1 MTTNLTQLKRRGL
14 LQAAIAAGVFG
25 ASSVPISAA
34 PKQGGLLRAAFSGD
48 VFNCAM
54 RNGTVFENLT
64 RISPDGLLLGELAT
78 SWQSNAD
85 ATRWTFE
92 LRRGVAFHDDRP
104 FDAGAVVAVLSA
116 ALTKNAKPNLWA
128 IRNIRKTG
136 RNQVEISMTTGTPDL
151 PYLLAHPSMTIRT
164 SENVGT
170 GLYRIDGFENGVL
183 QARRVAAHYKDGS
196 AGWFDE
202 LEIHQIETQ
211 TKREVALLDRMVDVI
226 NLTQNPVRFNNV
238 PNRRAEVIALNGAP
252 ALAKNSRLTGERRIG
267 DGWACHNICIPTQWS
282 MA

>member
-1 MTTNLTQLKRRGL
+1 MTTNQTQLKRRGL

-34 PKQGGLLRAAFSGD
+34 PKKGGLLRAAFSSD
-48 VFNCAM
+48 VFNCAI

-64 RISPDGLLLGELAT
+64 RISPDGLLHGELAT

-92 LRRGVAFHDDRP
+92 LRRGVVFHDDRP
-104 FDAGAVVAVLSA
+104 FDAGAVVATLSA
-116 ALTKNAKPNLWA
+116 ALTNNALPNLWA
-128 IRNIRKTG
+128 IRDVRKSG
-136 RNQVEISMTTGTPDL
+136 RNQVAISVATGTPDL
-151 PYLLAHPSMTIRT
+151 PYLLAHPNLTIQA
-164 SENVGT
+164 SEHIGT
-170 GLYRIDGFENGVL
+170 GLYRINGTENGIL
-183 QARRVAAHYKDGS
+183 RARRVAGHYKDGS

-202 LEIHQIETQ
+202 VEIHRIESQ
-211 TKREVALLDRMVDVI
+211 PQREAALLDRMVDVI
-226 NLTQNPVRFNNV
+226 NLTKAPTGLNQV
-238 PNRRAEVIALNGAP
+238 PNRRAEVIAFNGAP